1 MNTRIGLCLAVLVA
15 GALGV
20 AAEPAPGNPSSP
32 RQKQPS
38 AAAAPHKPAS
48 PSWTPP
54 RTAWGDPDLQ
64 GAYSNTEE
72 TGIPFERP
80 AQFDGRRI
88 SDFTPD
94 ELQAIVRQRNEQFK
108 QSVAGTEWAGGLRP
122 PTYLIFDTFDR
133 KNSRPWLVVEPA
145 DGHIPPL
152 TPSGQQRAQ
161 AQFRQP
167 SSNANP
173 RGPFNGPEDLG
184 LYDRCITRGIPF
196 SMMPAGYGANYEIVQ
211 SPQSVA
217 IVYEMVHETRVI
229 PLDPRPHLGDG
240 LRQYLGDARGRWEGN
255 SLVVETTNF
264 TDKTGFRGSSD
275 RLRLIERFTP
285 TAPDVVEWSVTFDD
299 PSTWT
304 RPWTFAMNL
313 TKLDRSQRVFEY
325 ACHEGNYGMRN
336 ILSGAR
342 AADAVGREA
351 GPTSK

>member
-1 MNTRIGLCLAVLVA
+1 MTRIGLCAALLIAGTVGIGDAAGQDPAEPPSPRLTEKSA
-15 GALGV
+15 GAT
-20 AAEPAPGNPSSP
+20 
-32 RQKQPS
+32 RKT
-38 AAAAPHKPAS
+38 
-48 PSWTPP
+48 WTPS
-54 RTAWGDPDLQ
+54 RTPWGDPDLQ
-64 GAYSNTEE
+64 GVYSNTEE

-80 AQFDGRRI
+80 ARFDGRRI
-88 SDFTPD
+88 SDITPQ
-94 ELQAIVRQRNEQFK
+94 ELQAIVRQRNDQFK
-108 QSVAGTEWAGGLRP
+108 ESVAGTEWAGGLRP
-122 PTYLIFDTFDR
+122 PTHLIFDTFDR

-152 TPSGQQRAQ
+152 TRQGQQRAQ

-173 RGPFNGPEDLG
+173 LGPFNGPEDLG

-211 SPQSVA
+211 GPQYVA

-240 LRQYLGDARGRWEGN
+240 LRQYLGDARGRWVGS

-285 TAPDVVEWSVTFDD
+285 VAPDVVEWSVTFDD

-304 RPWTFAMNL
+304 RRWTFAMNL
-313 TKLDRSQRVFEY
+313 TKLDRSQQVFEY

-342 AADAVGREA
+342 AEDVSGRETES
-351 GPTSK
+351 TSR